1 MLYLSLFYLEV
12 NYKTG
17 ERGVEQWKTNYK
29 YLFPL
34 HEITALRVM
43 TKHREEF
50 PELPKREMNQ
60 LQ

>member
-1 MLYLSLFYLEV
+1 MSLFYLEV

-17 ERGVEQWKTNYK
+17 ERGVEQSKINYK

-43 TKHREEF
+43 TKHREGF

-60 LQ
+60 QQ